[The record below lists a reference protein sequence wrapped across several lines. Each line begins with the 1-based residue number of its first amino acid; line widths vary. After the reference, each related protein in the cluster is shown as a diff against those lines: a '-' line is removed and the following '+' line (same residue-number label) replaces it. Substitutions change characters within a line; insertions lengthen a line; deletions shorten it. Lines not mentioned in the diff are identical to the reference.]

1 MQDRGWLTVSSTL
14 MLVYVSYIVWAKFST
29 AVGTMP
35 VRLSETSEFLLFLA
49 AIVAFVL
56 QVFVEDAKSGDR
68 ADDGADVDA

>member
-1 MQDRGWLTVSSTL
+1 MQERGWLTVSGTL
-14 MLVYVSYIVWAKFST
+14 MLVYVSYIVWAKLST

-56 QVFVEDAKSGDR
+56 QVFVEDAKSSDRGDESS
-68 ADDGADVDA
+68 DVDV

>member
-1 MQDRGWLTVSSTL
+1 MQERGWLTVSGTL

-49 AIVAFVL
+49 AIVAFVM

-68 ADDGADVDA
+68 GGESSDVDV

>member
-1 MQDRGWLTVSSTL
+1 MQERGWLTVSGAL

-56 QVFVEDAKSGDR
+56 QVFVEDAKSCDR
-68 ADDGADVDA
+68 GSESADVDA

>member
-1 MQDRGWLTVSSTL
+1 MRDRGWLTVSGTL
-14 MLVYVSYIVWAKFST
+14 MLIYVSYIVWAKFSA

-68 ADDGADVDA
+68 GGESADVDA

>member
-1 MQDRGWLTVSSTL
+1 MRDRGWLTVSGTL

-49 AIVAFVL
+49 AVVAFVL
-56 QVFVEDAKSGDR
+56 QVSVEDAKSGDR
-68 ADDGADVDA
+68 GGETADVDA

>member
-1 MQDRGWLTVSSTL
+1 MRDRGWLTVSGTL

-68 ADDGADVDA
+68 GGESADVDA

>member
-1 MQDRGWLTVSSTL
+1 MQERGWLTVSGAL

-29 AVGTMP
+29 AIGTMP

-49 AIVAFVL
+49 AILAFVL

>member
-1 MQDRGWLTVSSTL
+1 MRDRGWLTVSGTL

-68 ADDGADVDA
+68 SGESADVDA

>member
-1 MQDRGWLTVSSTL
+1 MQERGWLTVSGTL

-68 ADDGADVDA
+68 GDESSDVDV

>member
-1 MQDRGWLTVSSTL
+1 MQDRGWLAVSGTL

-56 QVFVEDAKSGDR
+56 QVFVEDAKSGNR
-68 ADDGADVDA
+68 SGESTDVDA